1 MLFSPLFFLVDRVL
15 GTGRRSHDGRE
26 IELLVLRHQ
35 MKVLQRQVKR
45 PSAPFRPALVGGCE
59 QGDAQRSMVL
69 VRRQA
74 RDLVRRHREL
84 VRKKWTYRRRGH
96 PGRPLIELEVRDL
109 IVRLGRE
116 NPRWGY

>member
-1 MLFSPLFFLVDRVL
+1 MLLSLFYLLVRRAL
-15 GTGRRSHDGRE
+15 GTGRTPTDERD

-35 MKVLQRQVKR
+35 VKVLQRQVKR

-74 RDLVRRHREL
+74 RDLVRWHREL
-84 VRKKWTYRRRGH
+84 VKKTTYRRRGH